1 MNTFVKLAGM
11 TLVVSCCASTMSW
24 AADEAPA
31 AGDAKVVVAPQA
43 EAPKVVEPA
52 IPAGEAPKVVEPA
65 IPAGEAPKAAEPAA
79 PAADA
84 VKPAE
89 PVAGAEEVVKPA
101 KPAGNG
107 DSQPAEPVVIDET
120 SYLVLSVD
128 RLLFDALNA
137 NALGELKM
145 TRDRAVRL
153 MAYAKTNVAKLD
165 PAVPELYKGLIAIM
179 DAEITAWKEIGL
191 GGDFQDATAAIPKR
205 FSPLSEEL
213 GVFGLS
219 AKAKRIAYTNPR
231 RLAMVES
238 SMAEFEKTLV
248 QTGDKVADLAGQLAT
263 KRQWAK
269 GACGVDVW
277 PVDLPTYKDRVTAAT
292 LSGNNADLRT
302 WWIEK
307 ANQQQN
313 DGYLQAYR
321 LWVAAKGADER
332 SLPSRTMIKWAWSIY
347 EQKLELIPAGD
358 FYNLD
363 RAEMLYLAG
372 DIAQRATERVLKVRA
387 NKAQVNSQSA
397 DIAAK
402 IWRKY
407 LEFDADASGRI
418 RYNLVIAC
426 YHSGSFT
433 EAYKVA
439 NEVKAKFKD
448 SPEFMYTYACVCSCL
463 GKIGETVDT
472 LKYMQ
477 QTLGWN
483 DMRMIQQDV
492 DLDRAWKEN
501 YAAMASLALPKLGV
515 RVESRF
521 GADNLL
527 IENKAP
533 FELTNIA
540 IKISIKGGDD
550 FSNPVL
556 KINKLRPGEIVRFE
570 KVTNIKTLNDIG
582 IEWKC
587 DQKYR

>member
-24 AADEAPA
+24 AADEAP
-31 AGDAKVVVAPQA
+31 VVAVAPQA
-43 EAPKVVEPA
+43 EAPKVAEPA
-52 IPAGEAPKVVEPA
+52 VPV
-65 IPAGEAPKAAEPAA
+65 GEAPKAAA

-84 VKPAE
+84 AKPAE

-107 DSQPAEPVVIDET
+107 DTQPAEPVVIDET

-205 FSPLSEEL
+205 FSPLADEL

-277 PVDLPTYKDRVTAAT
+277 PVDLPTYKDRVTAAA
-292 LSGNNADLRT
+292 LSR
-302 WWIEK
+302 
-307 ANQQQN
+307 QQR
-313 DGYLQAYR
+313 R
-321 LWVAAKGADER
+321 LAH
-332 SLPSRTMIKWAWSIY
+332 
-347 EQKLELIPAGD
+347 
-358 FYNLD
+358 
-363 RAEMLYLAG
+363 
-372 DIAQRATERVLKVRA
+372 
-387 NKAQVNSQSA
+387 
-397 DIAAK
+397 
-402 IWRKY
+402 
-407 LEFDADASGRI
+407 
-418 RYNLVIAC
+418 LV
-426 YHSGSFT
+426 
-433 EAYKVA
+433 
-439 NEVKAKFKD
+439 D
-448 SPEFMYTYACVCSCL
+448 
-463 GKIGETVDT
+463 
-472 LKYMQ
+472 
-477 QTLGWN
+477 
-483 DMRMIQQDV
+483 
-492 DLDRAWKEN
+492 
-501 YAAMASLALPKLGV
+501 
-515 RVESRF
+515 
-521 GADNLL
+521 
-527 IENKAP
+527 
-533 FELTNIA
+533 
-540 IKISIKGGDD
+540 
-550 FSNPVL
+550 
-556 KINKLRPGEIVRFE
+556 
-570 KVTNIKTLNDIG
+570 
-582 IEWKC
+582 
-587 DQKYR
+587 